1 MVKNYTI
8 RRVFEYLPIRASCSK
23 YGRQVWNKTF
33 IAERLHAN
41 GEAIMGQYSL
51 RLPDSILKASKE
63 LAVKENTSMNQLFAT
78 VIAEKI
84 SALKTEDVL
93 RQRAL
98 QSDIVKARRALSKIP
113 VGKVL
118 VGDEIKAK

>member
-1 MVKNYTI
+1 
-8 RRVFEYLPIRASCSK
+8 
-23 YGRQVWNKTF
+23 
-33 IAERLHAN
+33 
-41 GEAIMGQYSL
+41 MGQYSL